1 MLLAIAYHQVHK
13 AHAVG
18 IVKIA
23 REDGETNL
31 ADVLTNCLLGPWLRE
46 LCSYV
51 LCGADMFQRY

>member
-23 REDGETNL
+23 KEDGETNL

-51 LCGADMFQRY
+51 LWC